1 MKLLSEHHSF
11 TGMQRDF
18 NVLKH
23 PPTFLYNA
31 KNIRLTAREDNT
43 LLAISNEKGTTYTKL
58 TIVGDYLGSCKL
70 NKYLV
75 IFTHVEKTEETE
87 GCDYIYRVDLE
98 DESLVIL
105 YSGNLGFKNPIDA
118 VGNYENDN
126 IQKVYWVDGENQPRL
141 INIAGEVNRDTL
153 YPSDTSFDFIPKLKL
168 QENVAIKKILGIG
181 EFPSGVIQYAF
192 TYYNKWGQ
200 ESNIFHTTPLQY
212 ISSKGRAGSPEEK
225 IANAF
230 KISITNLDLENFE
243 YLRIYS
249 ILRTSLNGTPL
260 VKRVQDIK
268 VLGNRFT
275 FDKDNII
282 SSSQYYFIEEGPT
295 KIDISLD
302 GGNSYVDNIHPVAT
316 TIEEAWN
323 KDYIPGNRN
332 QENKESSIPK
342 WNEYI
347 LGTTSESK
355 DFLPDVYIFNKKD
368 YPLLTL
374 KLGEK
379 TYYSWGDNDSTDRIY
394 LGKRSISDNAYTWI
408 IVGENYSNKTTSNIT
423 SGNATPKTSGVEYID
438 TGTSGDIIDPTEL
451 LYKGGESISASSIAV
466 LDNTLFLGDIKI
478 KRDFPN
484 IKDSLLN
491 TSNNITSC
499 TYERSYLVD
508 GEEMPYI
515 DTLNTSEDDYPGA
528 TSFKSRELYRLGIQF
543 QHETGKWSEPY
554 WLGDKKCENNSSIT
568 DGNKVLTA
576 GFKYTLSDTN
586 IIDTLKNAGY
596 LKARPVFAYPSAND
610 RTILCQG
617 VLSPTVY
624 RNRDRFMNSE
634 NNKEGNGAI
643 YAQSSWLFR
652 TYLPESSDKSLK
664 GNNVGKVSWN
674 DELYSQYNENIYDN
688 IISPYIFSTEISGI
702 FDKANTYRVDINFV
716 TLHSPDL
723 IFDDSFSSTDF
734 SLCGIR
740 RIGTTS
746 IANTYSDI
754 DIKTSSDTIGSSA
767 GGFLHKSI
775 KSDGHYSLVSG
786 LFYEDKIVDD
796 VSGTPPYLPYSDN
809 TGSIQKWFVSLW
821 QKNGS
826 LNNDVNRENRSAQ
839 LLKKVISNFKFCKDV
854 TLNINNI
861 PVDYGAE
868 GITLF
873 NDDQVS
879 IVKSGDKIYM
889 GNVSTMVTPTSPSPH
904 YFNGD
909 YLKEEP
915 VKDDEIN
922 WKLDRGE
929 DPDSENKEI
938 KPGVYKYDTTKGSWT
953 GKFDDNIGDRVRS
966 LVSWREGISIKYK
979 STPHLVAKVDGYSNF
994 TVSDSLVLAEVQRTS
1009 DADTMFGGTSDD
1021 ALKAAT
1027 WIPCG
1032 PAVNI
1037 TNNTVLEYKWGD
1049 TYFQRFDCLKTYP
1062 FTKEDVNQVVEIAS
1076 FMVETRI
1083 NLGGR
1088 YDRNKG
1094 QTSNLNASPENFNL
1108 INPVYSQPDN
1118 FFSYRILD
1126 SDYYN
1131 TNNFPNQI
1139 TWSKAKQSGAEIDLW
1154 TNITMA
1160 STYDVDGSKGSIKAL
1175 KTWKDNL
1182 YCFQDKGISNILF
1195 NSRVQIPV
1203 SDGVPIELGNSNK
1216 LEGHRY
1222 LTEGYGCSNKELIKS
1237 CNSGLYF
1244 IDDTTN
1250 HLMYIGDGIRDVS
1263 INNNMSSW
1271 FNNNVINRIEYD
1283 SKYSDIYLVGEDDA
1297 LCFSETLGQFTSFF
1311 DYGNISFIES
1321 YKNKVFT
1328 LKNNSL
1334 YKMFEGKYNCIF
1346 DDIKK
1351 WEFTFITNG
1360 ANDGTQD
1367 LSKIFSTI
1375 DYRMDISNSDGPKH
1389 NSTLDYIIAENGY
1402 QSTGECGLTRLKS
1415 VVNPKSYHH
1424 KDSNLQK
1431 KFRTWRIQIPRNDG
1445 NMDRIRDNWCKITL
1459 GSNGIEDD
1467 KAVLYDLNVQY
1478 YV

>member
-1 MKLLSEHHSF
+1 MQLRNEHHSF

-31 KNIRLTAREDNT
+31 KNIRLTAREDDT
-43 LLAISNEKGTTYTKL
+43 LLAISNEKGTINTEL
-58 TIVGDYLGSCKL
+58 TIEGEYLGSCKL
-70 NKYLV
+70 NNYLV
-75 IFTHVEKTEETE
+75 VFTHAEDN
-87 GCDYIYRVDLE
+87 DYIYRIDLE
-98 DESLVIL
+98 EEVLVVL
-105 YSGNLGFKNPIDA
+105 YRGKLNFENPIDA
-118 VGNYENDN
+118 VGNYENEN
-126 IQKVYWVDGENQPRL
+126 IQKVYWVDGENQPRI
-141 INIAGEVNRDTL
+141 INIAGEIKTRAAL
-153 YPSDTSFDFIPKLKL
+153 YPANTSFDFIPKLKL
-168 QENVAIKKILGIG
+168 QEEVKVKKILGTG

-225 IANAF
+225 IANSF
-230 KISITNLDLENFE
+230 KISLSNLDAENFK
-243 YLRIYS
+243 YVRIYS
-249 ILRTSLNGTPL
+249 ILRTSLNGTPV
-260 VKRVQDIK
+260 VKRLQDIEAQN
-268 VLGNRFT
+268 NRYT
-275 FDKDNII
+275 FESTITVQKQYYLENSEDTVEVSIDGGKSFITDLEAYKIDKTKKIPYDKD
-282 SSSQYYFIEEGPT
+282 Q
-295 KIDISLD
+295 D
-302 GGNSYVDNIHPVAT
+302 GKSDNSGLWNTLIY
-316 TIEEAWN
+316 N
-323 KDYIPGNRN
+323 KD
-332 QENKESSIPK
+332 E
-342 WNEYI
+342 EYPN
-347 LGTTSESK
+347 TSDAYLFSK
-355 DFLPDVYIFNKKD
+355 NS
-368 YPLLTL
+368 YPLLTI
-374 KLGEK
+374 KVGN
-379 TYYSWGDNDSTDRIY
+379 TYYTWDEFNNTKYIY
-394 LGKRSISDNAYTWI
+394 LGIAAGSDSDFGETHRYLI
-408 IVGENYSNKTTSNIT
+408 LGENSNYRPSDICSAGESPKEVAVEFID
-423 SGNATPKTSGVEYID
+423 SGTL
-438 TGTSGDIIDPTEL
+438 GDIIDPTEL
-451 LYKGGESISASSIAV
+451 LYKGGESISASSISI

-484 IKDSLLN
+484 IKDSLLK
-491 TSNNITSC
+491 TSNNIAPC
-499 TYERSYLVD
+499 TYDRSYLVD
-508 GEEMPYI
+508 GEELPYI

-528 TSFKSRELYRLGIQF
+528 SSFKSNEYYRLGIQF

-554 WLGDKKCENNSSIT
+554 WIGDKQCTSAPSVEDNLVKT
-568 DGNKVLTA
+568 P
-576 GFKYTLSDTN
+576 GFRYTLDNPT
-586 IIDTLKNAGY
+586 IISTLSSSGY
-596 LKARPVFAYPSAND
+596 LKARPVFAYPSAKD

-624 RNRDRFMNSE
+624 RNRDRYMNDA
-634 NNKEGNGAI
+634 KDANGAI

-652 TYLPESSDKSLK
+652 TYLSPSSDSSLK
-664 GNNVGKVSWN
+664 GNNVGKVSWK
-674 DELYSQYNENIYDN
+674 DALYSQYNGNIYDT

-702 FDKANTYRVDINFV
+702 FDEDNTYRVDTNFV

-734 SLCGIR
+734 SLCGIY
-740 RIGTTS
+740 RIGITS

-754 DIKTSSDTIGSSA
+754 DIRTSSDTIGSSA

-775 KSDGHYSLVSG
+775 KSNGHYSLVSG

-796 VSGTPPYLPYSDN
+796 VSGTPSYLPYNDN

-821 QKNGS
+821 QRNGS

-839 LLKKVISNFKFCKDV
+839 LLKKVISNFKFCNNV
-854 TLNINNI
+854 SLNINNI
-861 PVDYGAE
+861 PVDYTAE

-879 IVKSGDKIYM
+879 IVKSGDKIYI
-889 GNVSTMVTPTSPSPH
+889 GNVNTMVTPTSPSPH

-909 YLKEEP
+909 YLKEET
-915 VKDDEIN
+915 VNDNEIN
-922 WKLDRGE
+922 WKLDRGV
-929 DPDSENKEI
+929 DSSDNTI
-938 KPGVYKYDTTKGSWT
+938 RPGVYKYDTTNESWT

-966 LVSWREGISIKYK
+966 LVSWRDGISIKYK
-979 STPHLVAKVDGYSNF
+979 STPHLVASINPEEENTITDA
-994 TVSDSLVLAEVQRTS
+994 LLLAEVQRPY
-1009 DADTMFGGTSDD
+1009 DVDTIFGGTSED
-1021 ALKAAT
+1021 AMKAAI

-1037 TNNTVLEYKWGD
+1037 TNNTILEYRWGD

-1062 FTKEDVNQVVEIAS
+1062 FTKEDVNQIVEIAS

-1094 QTSNLNASPENFNL
+1094 QTSNLNVSPENFNL

-1131 TNNFPNQI
+1131 INSFPNQI

-1175 KTWKDNL
+1175 KVWKDNL

-1250 HLMYIGDGIRDVS
+1250 HLMYIGDGIRDIS

-1271 FNNNVINRIEYD
+1271 FNNNSINRIEYD
-1283 SKYSDIYLVGEDDA
+1283 SRYSDIYLVGENDA

-1311 DYGNISFIES
+1311 DYGDISFIES

-1328 LKNNSL
+1328 LKDNSI
-1334 YKMFEGKYNCIF
+1334 YKMFEGNYNYLF
-1346 DDIKK
+1346 DDYKP
-1351 WEFTFITNG
+1351 WEFTFISNG
-1360 ANDGTQD
+1360 SNNNAQD
-1367 LSKIFSTI
+1367 LSKIFSNI
-1375 DYRMDISNSDGPKH
+1375 DYRMDVSEEGEYKPDK
-1389 NSTLDYIIAENGY
+1389 TLNYLKVEDGY
-1402 QSTGECGLTRLKS
+1402 QDTGICQLNRLKS
-1415 VVNPKSYHH
+1415 LDNPKSYHH
-1424 KDSNLQK
+1424 KNSNLQK
-1431 KFRTWRIQIPRNDG
+1431 KFRTWGIQIPRNK
-1445 NMDRIRDNWCKITL
+1445 NTMDRIRDNWCKITL
-1459 GSNGIEDD
+1459 GSNSEENSR
-1467 KAVLYDLNVQY
+1467 AVLYDLNVQY

>member
-1 MKLLSEHHSF
+1 MKLLSEHHTF
-11 TGMQRDF
+11 TGMQRDS

-23 PPTFLYNA
+23 PPIFLYNA

-43 LLAISNEKGTTYTKL
+43 LLAISNEKGTTNTGL
-58 TIVGDYLGSCKL
+58 TLVGDYLGSCKL

-75 IFTHVEKTEETE
+75 IFTHVEKTTDTE

-98 DESLVIL
+98 DELLVIL

-118 VGNYENDN
+118 VGSYENEN
-126 IQKVYWVDGENQPRL
+126 IQKVYWVDGENQPRV
-141 INIAGEVNRDTL
+141 INIAGEVKTRAAL
-153 YPSDTSFDFIPKLKL
+153 YTSNTSFDFIPKLKL
-168 QENVAIKKILGIG
+168 QEDVKVKKILGTG
-181 EFPSGVIQYAF
+181 EFPAGVIQYAF

-230 KISITNLDLENFE
+230 KISITNLDLKNFE

-260 VKRVQDIK
+260 VKRIQDIK

-282 SSSQYYFIEEGPT
+282 SNLQSYLIKDGPT
-295 KIDISLD
+295 EIGISLD
-302 GGNSYVDNIHPVAT
+302 GGNSYVDNISPVAT
-316 TIEEAWN
+316 TIAEAWN

-332 QENKESSIPK
+332 QENAESPVQE

-347 LGTTSESK
+347 LGTFSESK
-355 DFLPDVYIFNKKD
+355 DFLPDVYIFNKED

-374 KLGEK
+374 KLGD

-394 LGKRSISDNAYTWI
+394 LGKRAISDNAYTWI
-408 IVGENYSNKTTSNIT
+408 IVGEKYSNKTVSNIT
-423 SGNATPKTSGVEYID
+423 SGNALAKTSGVEYID

-466 LDNTLFLGDIKI
+466 LDNTLFLGDIQI
-478 KRDFPN
+478 KRDNPN
-484 IKDSLLN
+484 IKDALLN
-491 TSNNITSC
+491 TSGDLSTAS
-499 TYERSYLVD
+499 YERKYLLD
-508 GEEMPYI
+508 GGEMSYI
-515 DTLNTSEDDYPGA
+515 DTLNTPEDEDNYPGA
-528 TSFKSRELYRLGIQF
+528 TSFKTNEYYRLGIQF
-543 QHETGKWSEPY
+543 QHETGKWTEPY
-554 WLGDKKCENNSSIT
+554 WLGDKKCDNVVPSIDKDT
-568 DGNKVLTA
+568 VTTA
-576 GFKYTLSDTN
+576 GFKYTLNSAN
-586 IIDTLKNAGY
+586 IIKTLKDAGY
-596 LKARPVFAYPSAND
+596 LKARPVFAYPSPSD

-617 VLSPTVY
+617 VICPTIY
-624 RNRDRFMNSE
+624 KDSDRYI
-634 NNKEGNGAI
+634 NKDTPIYGPI

-652 TYLPESSDKSLK
+652 TNTAFSKSANGAGVIAFNK
-664 GNNVGKVSWN
+664 
-674 DELYSQYNENIYDN
+674 ELYSQYDSNKEGGIQ
-688 IISPYIFSTEISGI
+688 SPYIFSTEVLGI
-702 FDKANTYRVDINFV
+702 FNDNNKYIPDPKFIS
-716 TLHSPDL
+716 LHSPDL
-723 IFDDSFSSTDF
+723 IFDDSFSSMDF
-734 SLCGIR
+734 STCGIKQVGHVT
-740 RIGTTS
+740 IGS
-746 IANTYSDI
+746 TYSDI
-754 DIKTSSDTIGSSA
+754 DIRTSSDTIGSSA
-767 GGFLHKSI
+767 GGFLRKSI
-775 KSDGHYSLVSG
+775 KSKGHLSLVSG

-796 VSGTPPYLPYSDN
+796 VDGTPPYLPYNDN
-809 TGSIQKWFVSLW
+809 TGSIQKWFVALW
-821 QKNGS
+821 HKNGS
-826 LNNDVNRENRSAQ
+826 LNNDVNREGRSAE
-839 LLKKVISNFKFCKDV
+839 LLKKVISNFKFCISYTRDS
-854 TLNINNI
+854 TLEK
-861 PVDYGAE
+861 DYGAS

-889 GNVSTMVTPTSPSPH
+889 GNINTMITPDNPSPY

-909 YLKEEP
+909 YTKEET
-915 VKDDEIN
+915 VADNVIN
-922 WKLDRGE
+922 WKLDRGV
-929 DPDSENKEI
+929 DPADNII
-938 KPGVYKYDTTKGSWT
+938 KPGIYKYSGDGWN
-953 GKFDDNIGDRVRS
+953 GAFDKNIGDRVRS
-966 LVSWREGISIKYK
+966 LVSWRDGISIKYK
-979 STPHLVAKVDGYSNF
+979 STPHIVASVNDVYSNLEQN
-994 TVSDSLVLAEVQRTS
+994 DALILAEVTKEPDS
-1009 DADTMFGGTSDD
+1009 NTLFGGTSDD
-1021 ALKAAT
+1021 ALKAAV

-1032 PAVNI
+1032 PAVPI
-1037 TNNTVLEYKWGD
+1037 TSGAKLEYKWGD

-1062 FTKEDVNQVVEIAS
+1062 FTREDTNQVVEIAS
-1076 FMVETRI
+1076 FMVETRV

-1094 QTSNLNASPENFNL
+1094 QISNLNVSPENFNL

-1131 TNNFPNQI
+1131 IDSFPNQI
-1139 TWSKAKQSGAEIDLW
+1139 TWSKAKQSGAEVDLW

-1160 STYDVDGSKGSIKAL
+1160 STYDVDGSKGQIKAL
-1175 KTWKDNL
+1175 KVWKDNL

-1222 LTEGYGCSNKELIKS
+1222 LTEGYGCSSKELIKS

-1250 HLMYIGDGIRDVS
+1250 HLMYIGDGIRDVAQT
-1263 INNNMSSW
+1263 NNMSSW
-1271 FNNNVINRIEYD
+1271 FNKNSIDRIEYD
-1283 SKYSDIYLVGEDDA
+1283 AKYSDIYLVGEKGA

-1311 DYGNISFIES
+1311 DYGGISFIEAH
-1321 YKNKVFT
+1321 KDKVFT
-1328 LKNNSL
+1328 MKNNSL
-1334 YKMFEGKYNCIF
+1334 YTMFDGEYNYIF
-1346 DDIKK
+1346 DKEK
-1351 WEFTFITNG
+1351 PWEFTFITNG
-1360 ANDGTQD
+1360 SNDGTQD

-1375 DYRMDISNSDGPKH
+1375 DYRMDISNKEEPKH
-1389 NSTLDYIIAENGY
+1389 DSTLDYIIAENGY
-1402 QSTGECGLTRLKS
+1402 QSTGECELTRLKS

-1431 KFRTWRIQIPRNDG
+1431 KFRTWRIQIPRAFG
-1445 NMDRIRDNWCKITL
+1445 KMDRIRDNWCKITL
-1459 GSNGIEDD
+1459 GSNGIKDD

-1478 YV
+1478 YI

>member
-11 TGMQRDF
+11 AGMQRDF

-43 LLAISNEKGTTYTKL
+43 LLAISNEKGTINTNL
-58 TIVGDYLGSCKL
+58 TIEGEYLGSCKL

-75 IFTHVEKTEETE
+75 VFTHAEDN
-87 GCDYIYRVDLE
+87 DYIYRIDLE
-98 DESLVIL
+98 EEVLAVL
-105 YSGNLGFKNPIDA
+105 YNGKLNFKNPIDA
-118 VGNYENDN
+118 VGNYENEN
-126 IQKVYWVDGENQPRL
+126 IQKVYWVDGENQPRI
-141 INIAGEVNRDTL
+141 INIAGANG
-153 YPSDTSFDFIPKLKL
+153 TSFDFVPKLKL
-168 QENVAIKKILGIG
+168 QEEVKVKKILGTG

-275 FDKDNII
+275 FDKYNII
-282 SSSQYYFIEEGPT
+282 SNSQYYFIGEGPT

-332 QENKESSIPK
+332 QENAESSISK
-342 WNEYI
+342 WNQYI
-347 LGTTSESK
+347 LGSSSTSK
-355 DFLPDVYIFNKKD
+355 DFLPEVYVFSKKD

-374 KLGEK
+374 KLGE

-394 LGKRSISDNAYTWI
+394 LGKRAISDNAYTWI
-408 IVGENYSNKTTSNIT
+408 IVGEKYSNKTTSNIA

-438 TGTSGDIIDPTEL
+438 TGTSGDIVDPTEL

-466 LDNTLFLGDIKI
+466 LDNTLFLGDVQI
-478 KRDFPN
+478 KRDNPN
-484 IKDSLLN
+484 IKDALLN
-491 TSNNITSC
+491 TLDSLSVTS
-499 TYERSYLVD
+499 YERTYLSD
-508 GEEMPYI
+508 GENMSYI
-515 DTLNTSEDDYPGA
+515 DTLNTSEDNYPGA
-528 TSFKSRELYRLGIQF
+528 TSFKTDEYYRLGIQF
-543 QHETGKWSEPY
+543 QHETGKWTEPY
-554 WLGDKKCENNSSIT
+554 WLGDKPCTGVVPSIDKDT
-568 DGNKVLTA
+568 VTTA
-576 GFKYTLSDTN
+576 GFKYTLDDST
-586 IIDTLKNAGY
+586 IITTLKSAGY
-596 LKARPVFAYPSAND
+596 LKARPVFAYPSSND

-617 VLSPTVY
+617 IICPTIY
-624 RNRDRFMNSE
+624 KDSDRYI
-634 NNKEGNGAI
+634 NKNEGTYGPI

-652 TYLPESSDKSLK
+652 TNTSFSKSDN
-664 GNNVGKVSWN
+664 GAGVIAFNNA
-674 DELYSQYNENIYDN
+674 LYSQYDSNKEGGIQ
-688 IISPYIFSTEISGI
+688 SPYIFSTEILGI
-702 FDKANTYRVDINFV
+702 FNNDNKYIPDPKFIS
-716 TLHSPDL
+716 LHSPDL
-723 IFDDSFSSTDF
+723 IFDDSFSSMDF
-734 SLCGIR
+734 STCGIKQVGYAT
-740 RIGTTS
+740 IGS
-746 IANTYSDI
+746 TYSDI
-754 DIKTSSDTIGSSA
+754 DIRTSSDTIGSSA
-767 GGFLHKSI
+767 GGFLRKSI
-775 KSDGHYSLVSG
+775 KSNGHLSLVSG

-796 VSGTPPYLPYSDN
+796 VSGTPPYLPYNDN
-809 TGSIQKWFVSLW
+809 TGSIQKWFVALW
-821 QKNGS
+821 HKNGS
-826 LNNDVNRENRSAQ
+826 LNNDVNREGRSAE
-839 LLKKVISNFKFCKDV
+839 LLKKVISNFKFC
-854 TLNINNI
+854 TSYARLGT
-861 PVDYGAE
+861 VDYEAE
-868 GITLF
+868 DITLF

-879 IVKSGDKIYM
+879 IAKSGDKIYM
-889 GNVSTMVTPTSPSPH
+889 GNINTMITPNEPSPY

-909 YLKEEP
+909 YTQEED
-915 VKDDEIN
+915 VKDDVIN
-922 WKLDRGE
+922 WKLDRGA
-929 DPDSENKEI
+929 DPNDNGTI
-938 KPGVYKYDTTKGSWT
+938 KPGIYKYSGGGWN
-953 GKFDDNIGDRVRS
+953 GAFDKNIGDRVRS
-966 LVSWREGISIKYK
+966 LVSWRDGISIKYK
-979 STPHLVAKVDGYSNF
+979 STPHIVAGVNDSYSNF
-994 TVSDSLVLAEVQRTS
+994 TQNNALVLAEVTKQYNPSTL
-1009 DADTMFGGTSDD
+1009 FGGTSDD

-1032 PAVNI
+1032 PSVNI
-1037 TNNTVLEYKWGD
+1037 TENAILEYKWGD

-1094 QTSNLNASPENFNL
+1094 QTSNLNVSPENFNL

-1131 TNNFPNQI
+1131 TNSFPNQI

-1154 TNITMA
+1154 TNTTMA

-1203 SDGVPIELGNSNK
+1203 SDGVPIELGNSNN

-1222 LTEGYGCSNKELIKS
+1222 ITEGYGCSNKELIKS

-1244 IDDTTN
+1244 IDGTTN

-1263 INNNMSSW
+1263 HTNSMSSW
-1271 FNNNVINRIEYD
+1271 FNNNTINRIEYD
-1283 SKYSDIYLVGEDDA
+1283 SKYSDIYLVGDTEA

-1311 DYGNISFIES
+1311 DYGNISFIEA

-1328 LKNNSL
+1328 LKGKSL
-1334 YKMFEGKYNCIF
+1334 YKMFEGDYNYIF
-1346 DDIKK
+1346 DKEMP

-1360 ANDGTQD
+1360 SNDGTQD

-1375 DYRMDISNSDGPKH
+1375 DYRMDVSNGTAYKH
-1389 NSTLDYIIAENGY
+1389 NTTLDYIIVEDGY
-1402 QSTGECGLTRLKS
+1402 QNTGECNLTRLES
-1415 VVNPKSYHH
+1415 VDKPMSYHN
-1424 KDSNLQK
+1424 KNSNLQK
-1431 KFRTWRIQIPRNDG
+1431 KFRTWRIQIPRNA
-1445 NMDRIRDNWCKITL
+1445 NSMDRIRDNWCKITL
-1459 GSNGIEDD
+1459 RNDGKRND